1 MKSSR
6 HFPLT
11 AAALAV
17 LLGACGGGGASD
29 SPAGGATSAK
39 LTDTPSGT
47 PTGTRFGDVSLP
59 TQAAV
64 VTKTMPAQKPI
75 SAQAGVR
82 GDVLLTMMD
91 QIVCRNPEQ
100 STSHNGAPV
109 PGGQRVL
116 PRMEVDQRLSPF
128 NYEQIGG
135 PHPSSRYMFHING
148 ECQPEYFRYRA
159 AQPGSYTWRTYGS
172 PYFRGPL
179 GPVPSPRFREHEI
192 RVPLT
197 VMTDSVSL
205 SSVVKS
211 NGVDLNSG
219 REFSFRH
226 DDRISW
232 GVVQYWQHG
241 SDYLKMLVVP
251 GDNEGDARLCWNAD
265 NGKVKRLHC
274 MTWRAPQGWKR
285 GEPLVFVGQ
294 YLIDDRSV
302 YPGEQGFL
310 YARTF

>member
-1 MKSSR
+1 MKSR
-6 HFPLT
+6 NPYLPLG
-11 AAALAV
+11 AAALV
-17 LLGACGGGGASD
+17 LMLGACGGGDGSDPAAPGSSVKTGDTTVGA
-29 SPAGGATSAK
+29 GE
-39 LTDTPSGT
+39 L
-47 PTGTRFGDVSLP
+47 RFGDATLP
-59 TQAAV
+59 TQASV
-64 VTKTMPAQKPI
+64 VTKTMPLQKPI
-75 SAQAGVR
+75 SGRAGVR

-91 QIVCRNPEQ
+91 QIVCKNPEQ

-116 PRMEVDQRLSPF
+116 PRMEVDQRLNPF

-135 PHPSSRYMFHING
+135 PHPLSRYMFHING
-148 ECQPEYFRYRA
+148 ECKPEYFRYQA
-159 AQPGSYTWRTYGS
+159 AQPGSYTLRVYGS

-179 GPVPSPRFREHEI
+179 GPEPNPRFREHEV

-197 VMTDSVSL
+197 LMTDSASL

-211 NGVDLNSG
+211 DGISLNSG

-232 GVVQYWQHG
+232 GVVQYWQNG
-241 SDYLKMLVVP
+241 NDYLKMLVVP

-265 NGKVKRLHC
+265 NSQVKRLHC
-274 MTWRAPQGWKR
+274 MTWRAPQGWTR
-285 GEPLVFVGQ
+285 GKPLDFVGQ